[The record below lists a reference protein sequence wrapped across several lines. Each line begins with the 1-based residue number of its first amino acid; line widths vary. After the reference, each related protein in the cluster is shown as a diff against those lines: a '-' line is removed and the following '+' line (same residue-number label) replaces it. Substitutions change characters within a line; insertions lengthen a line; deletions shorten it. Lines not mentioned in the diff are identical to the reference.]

1 MNGCISISASRVG
14 SPMSFGAAAV
24 PSDLNP
30 SAGRY
35 GHPMSFVTG
44 KVGEEVR
51 IEAKR
56 TGAQMLFSAGLV
68 CSLSMGLHLRVE
80 PEYIW
85 LLPENDFSEDVVVY
99 ANVSWTI
106 E

>member
-14 SPMSFGAAAV
+14 SPMTFGAQTL

-35 GHPMSFVTG
+35 GRPMSFMTG

>member
-1 MNGCISISASRVG
+1 MSCLDISLRRQG
-14 SPMSFGAAAV
+14 TPMSFEAV
-24 PSDLNP
+24 LHGNN
-30 SAGRY
+30 
-35 GHPMSFVTG
+35 M
-44 KVGEEVR
+44 E
-51 IEAKR
+51 
-56 TGAQMLFSAGLV
+56 FSASQVGRPMGFSAERIGTAILATMERIGKPVEFRCGLV
-68 CSLSMGLHLRVE
+68 CSTSEAFFLNVE

>member
-1 MNGCISISASRVG
+1 MNGCISMSASRVG
-14 SPMSFGAAAV
+14 NPMTFGAQTL

-35 GHPMSFVTG
+35 GRPMSFMTG

>member
-1 MNGCISISASRVG
+1 
-14 SPMSFGAAAV
+14 
-24 PSDLNP
+24 
-30 SAGRY
+30 
-35 GHPMSFVTG
+35 MSFVTG

-56 TGAQMLFSAGLV
+56 TGAQMRFSAGLV